1 MGVDCTPVPVKLIVC
16 GLPDALSAIES
27 VAARFPFAFGEKDTV
42 TRQLL
47 FAGSTTPLHLSDEI
61 EKSPAFVPEMLAEML
76 EREAFPLF
84 VSVATS
90 VELPGID
97 WFPKFNG
104 AGVRAATGVAPL
116 PVSEIEKV
124 VAGFP

>member
-1 MGVDCTPVPVKLIVC
+1 VGVDCAPVPVKLIAC

-47 FAGSTTPLHLSDEI
+47 FAGSTTPLQPSDEI
-61 EKSPAFVPEMLAEML
+61 EKSPVFVPEMLAEMF
-76 EREAFPLF
+76 ERGAFPLF

-116 PVSEIEKV
+116 PVSEIEKT
-124 VAGFP
+124 VAGLP